1 VRLTRADLRKACQ
14 GAQSGRQ
21 GIVEGVT
28 MTTET
33 AEEVL
38 AEIRKVGQQIEGSEA
53 DRRRAEGVHDWA
65 TASKLQEKI
74 ADAMTRKELLTKQ
87 LKQIQRSGSYP
98 D

>member
-1 VRLTRADLRKACQ
+1 MAAGNRVFNWVGQ
-14 GAQSGRQ
+14 
-21 GIVEGVT
+21 
-28 MTTET
+28 MT

-38 AEIRKVGQQIEGSEA
+38 AEIGKVGQQIDSSEA
-53 DRRRAEGVHDWA
+53 DRRQAEDVHDWP
-65 TASKLQEKI
+65 TASKLREQI

>member
-1 VRLTRADLRKACQ
+1 
-14 GAQSGRQ
+14 
-21 GIVEGVT
+21 
-28 MTTET
+28 MT

-38 AEIRKVGQQIEGSEA
+38 AEIGKVGQQIDSSEA
-53 DRRRAEGVHDWA
+53 DRRRAEGAHDWV
-65 TASKLQEKI
+65 TANKLQEKI

>member
-1 VRLTRADLRKACQ
+1 
-14 GAQSGRQ
+14 
-21 GIVEGVT
+21 
-28 MTTET
+28 MT

-38 AEIRKVGQQIEGSEA
+38 AEIGKVGQQIDRSEVEC
-53 DRRRAEGVHDWA
+53 RRAENAQDWA
-65 TASKLQEKI
+65 TANVLQEKI